1 MKNTEL
7 SVNISSDE
15 LPLAALHKVA
25 AATRAHTHTRT
36 QHGSVVG
43 EPPSAASLEPVGK
56 QEDQHLRTKPLLFS
70 PLLSFSLSCANGQF

>member
-25 AATRAHTHTRT
+25 AATRAHTYTHIHTAW
-36 QHGSVVG
+36 QWGG
-43 EPPSAASLEPVGK
+43 
-56 QEDQHLRTKPLLFS
+56 
-70 PLLSFSLSCANGQF
+70 